1 MPIQKSNHTT
11 DSSNQKCSHF
21 YTKLFYGYCNRFC
34 EIAIKILWNTSSTNI
49 RSHFHIISL
58 AFFQLCCGTS
68 LCRTGKL
75 WQSCITVGTFL
86 SVVNKIT
93 TFPARTCCTLGTPGK
108 CYLTTG
114 IFTYL

>member
-58 AFFQLCCGTS
+58 AFFQLCCGIG
-68 LCRTGKL
+68 LCRTGNL
-75 WQSCITVGTFL
+75 WQSHVTVGTFL
-86 SVVNKIT
+86 SIINEIT
-93 TFPARTCCTLGTPGK
+93 AFPARVCI
-108 CYLTTG
+108 LT
-114 IFTYL
+114 